1 MDGEQPDPVVAFECG
16 VLAFGA
22 GASDWVVWN
31 KLGQGNSWN
40 AAVEGVEGGGVCE
53 GECEACAC
61 GFEFGLSA
69 ARDLS
74 TGCEAIGG
82 VLALAGG

>member
-1 MDGEQPDPVVAFECG
+1 MDGEQPDAVVVFECD
-16 VLAFGA
+16 VFDFGA
-22 GASDWVVWN
+22 GAPDWVGRN
-31 KLGQGNSWN
+31 GLGESDTWHT
-40 AAVEGVEGGGVCE
+40 AAEGVEGGGVCE
-53 GECEACAC
+53 GEREACAC